1 MDELLVEY
9 SQNNFQLNLIENQIS
24 QAIADLQKK
33 QEELQ
38 DKNNKIKEQIQLA
51 MEKNEVKKYE
61 NDFISIT
68 YVNSSTR
75 TTIDSK
81 LLKEKYKDIYD
92 ECSKTSETKAYIKIN
107 IKDVPK
113 VEEKK
118 EENILVI

>member
-107 IKDVPK
+107 IKYVPK
-113 VEEKK
+113 VEENK